1 MKPFSSP
8 GALRRGF
15 TLLEVMVA
23 TSIMVI
29 IVLAVV
35 TIASD
40 TFKAYDRAVADLS
53 TQSEGRGVLDALEND
68 LQTAVIRPD
77 GRCWME
83 VVLPGSSGA
92 PSKAPPPIGNMQGL
106 DQPILMF
113 FASPP
118 DRPRWNPAL
127 DGAGKRQ
134 LLKGDVC
141 AISYRLGQ
149 RSPFDMPGEPI
160 QQVYGVYRTII
171 DPEGTFTE
179 ALPIIFKTPPTG
191 EPDPEVRGT
200 PLAWGPN
207 AAPTPW
213 DYWSGPART
222 VSNYGASDNGGLKQS
237 KVLINNLVTGDGSGK
252 SSCWTLD
259 DQNFIG
265 SNVVAMNLTFWC
277 TSSLPFTAVAPALKD
292 PVARLPQAL
301 RPVLPVALDTF
312 KFGSTV
318 HGGYAGA
325 FRAATTGGTT
335 AAAPLRY
342 APATPTVPA
351 PMPSAAQ
358 VHPYDYFGSRLRIYA
373 DRMYP
378 DSLLSSAT
386 SGVATTA
393 PLPYLPYSLKAV
405 EVSLTVL
412 TPDGSKELRALQQ
425 IHNPPP
431 VAPGTIIK
439 IPDADYRRI
448 VNQYGR
454 NYSRYIRL
462 LANGG

>member
-1 MKPFSSP
+1 MKISSSSS
-8 GALRRGF
+8 ALRRGF

-53 TQSEGRGVLDALEND
+53 TQSEARGVLDALEND

-83 VVLPGSSGA
+83 VILPGTLPATSPA
-92 PSKAPPPIGNMQGL
+92 KAKMPAPIGNMQGL
-106 DQPILMF
+106 DQPLLMF
-113 FASPP
+113 FGSPP

-127 DGAGKRQ
+127 DPLGKRQ
-134 LLKGDVC
+134 TLKGDVC

-160 QQVYGVYRTII
+160 QQVYGVYRTIV
-171 DPEGTFTE
+171 DSEGTFSE
-179 ALPIIFKTPPTG
+179 ALPIIFKSPPVS
-191 EPDPEVRGT
+191 EPLPEVT
-200 PLAWGPN
+200 N
-207 AAPTPW
+207 APTPW

-222 VSNYGASDNGGLKQS
+222 ISNFGASDAGGLKQT
-237 KVLINNLVTGDGSGK
+237 KVLIDSNLKTNPP
-252 SSCWTLD
+252 CWTLD

-277 TSSLPFTAVAPALKD
+277 TSSLPYTAEIGALKD

-301 RPVLPVALDTF
+301 RPVLPAAADTY
-312 KFGSTV
+312 KFGSILHV
-318 HGGYAGA
+318 GYAGVFQSLDKSPSSA
-325 FRAATTGGTT
+325 KS
-335 AAAPLRY
+335 APLRY
-342 APATPTVPA
+342 APAPPTA
-351 PMPSAAQ
+351 PTLPVVLPSAQ
-358 VHPYDYFGSRLRIYA
+358 QIHPYDYFGSRLRIFA

-378 DSLLSSAT
+378 DALLTNAT

-425 IHNPPP
+425 LGGSSTLANP
-431 VAPGTIIK
+431 
-439 IPDADYRRI
+439 ADYKRI
-448 VNQYGR
+448 INQYGR
-454 NYSRYIRL
+454 NYTRYIRL